1 LRSPVH
7 RGIAAVISS
16 KGTVVVSG
24 AVDAHHHLWNPS
36 DPGQGWLTDPALAA
50 IRRRFDLHDF
60 HDAVHGGVAGRP
72 VTATVLVQSVA
83 RTDESE
89 RLLVMAADDDLV
101 AAVVGWVDLTGN
113 VPAELERLRAGYG
126 GRLLRGVRHLVQD
139 EPDPEWLLR
148 EDVLRG
154 LRSLANADLPYDVLV
169 RPPQL
174 PAAVEL
180 SRRLPGLRLVLDHA
194 GKPDLASGDLEDWSR
209 DLRALARSDH
219 VVCKVS
225 GLVTE
230 ADHQRWSLA
239 DLRPAWDT
247 VLEAFGPR
255 RLLFGSDWPVCL
267 LAASWERWAATIA
280 ELITPLSPDE
290 ADAVLRSTA
299 TATYRLGGSVDADL
313 MTNSTRRTG
322 HD

>member
-1 LRSPVH
+1 
-7 RGIAAVISS
+7 VISS
-16 KGTVVVSG
+16 KGAAVASG

-36 DPGQGWLTDPALAA
+36 DPGQGWLTDPTLAA
-50 IRRRFDLHDF
+50 IDRTFDPHDLHD
-60 HDAVHGGVAGRP
+60 AVRAGVAGRP
-72 VTATVLVQSVA
+72 VTATVVVQSVA

-89 RLLVMAADDDLV
+89 RLLATAADDDLV
-101 AAVVGWVDLTGN
+101 SAVVGWVDLTGN

-139 EPDPEWLLR
+139 EPDPDWLLR

-180 SRRLPGLRLVLDHA
+180 SRRLPELRLVLDHA
-194 GKPDLASGDLEDWSR
+194 GKPDLASGDLEGWSR
-209 DLRALARSDH
+209 DVRALARSEQ
-219 VVCKVS
+219 VMCKVS

-247 VLEAFGPR
+247 VLDAFGPR
-255 RLLFGSDWPVCL
+255 RLIFGSDWPVCL
-267 LAASWERWAATIA
+267 LAASWERWTATVA
-280 ELITPLSPDE
+280 ELIAPLSPDE

-299 TATYRLGGSVDADL
+299 TATYRLGGPVDADFDHQQHEED
-313 MTNSTRRTG
+313 RA
-322 HD
+322 

>member
-1 LRSPVH
+1 
-7 RGIAAVISS
+7 
-16 KGTVVVSG
+16 
-24 AVDAHHHLWNPS
+24 
-36 DPGQGWLTDPALAA
+36 
-50 IRRRFDLHDF
+50 
-60 HDAVHGGVAGRP
+60 

-89 RLLVMAADDDLV
+89 RLLEATADDDLV
-101 AAVVGWVDLTGN
+101 AAVVVWVDLTGD
-113 VPAELERLRAGYG
+113 VPAQLERLRAGDG
-126 GRLLRGVRHLVQD
+126 GHLLRGVRHLVQD
-139 EPDPEWLLR
+139 EPDPQWLLR

-154 LRSLANADLPYDVLV
+154 LRSLADADLPYDLLV

-174 PAAVEL
+174 SAAAEL

-194 GKPDLASGDLEDWSR
+194 GKPDLASGDLDGWSR
-209 DLRALARSDH
+209 DVRALARSDH

-247 VLEAFGPR
+247 VLDAFGPR

-267 LAASWERWAATIA
+267 LATTWERWVATIA
-280 ELITPLSPDE
+280 ELIAPLSPDE
-290 ADAVLRSTA
+290 ADAVLRTTA
-299 TATYRLGGSVDADL
+299 SATYQLGGGANAHLDEPQHEEDQA
-313 MTNSTRRTG
+313 
-322 HD
+322 

>member
-1 LRSPVH
+1 
-7 RGIAAVISS
+7 VISS

-50 IRRRFDLHDF
+50 IRRRFDLHDL

-89 RLLVMAADDDLV
+89 RLLAMAADDDLV
-101 AAVVGWVDLTGN
+101 SAVVGWVDLTGN

-247 VLEAFGPR
+247 VLDAFGPR

-280 ELITPLSPDE
+280 ELIAPLSPDE

>member
-16 KGTVVVSG
+16 KGVVATNG

-36 DPGQGWLTDPALAA
+36 DPGQGWLADPALAA
-50 IRRRFDLHDF
+50 IRRRFDLQDL
-60 HDAVHGGVAGRP
+60 HDAVHAGVAGRP
-72 VTATVLVQSVA
+72 VTSTVLVQSVA

-89 RLLVMAADDDLV
+89 RLLAAAADDDLV
-101 AAVVGWVDLTGN
+101 AAVVGWVDLTSD
-113 VPAELERLRAGYG
+113 VPAQLRRLQAGYG
-126 GRLLRGVRHLVQD
+126 GHLLRGVRHLVQD
-139 EPDPEWLLR
+139 EPNPRWLLR
-148 EDVLRG
+148 EDVLAG
-154 LRSLANADLPYDVLV
+154 LRALANDDLPYDLLV
-169 RPPQL
+169 RPHQL

-194 GKPDLASGDLEDWSR
+194 GKPDLASGDIEGWSR
-209 DLRALARSDH
+209 DARTLARSEQ

-230 ADHQRWSLA
+230 ADHQRWSIA

-247 VLEAFGPR
+247 VLDAFGPR

-280 ELITPLSPDE
+280 ELVAPLSPDE
-290 ADAVLRSTA
+290 ADAVLRTTA
-299 TATYRLGGSVDADL
+299 TAIYRLGARVDADL
-313 MTNSTRRTG
+313 D
-322 HD
+322 HLEPEEDPA

>member
-1 LRSPVH
+1 M
-7 RGIAAVISS
+7 ISS

-24 AVDAHHHLWNPS
+24 AVDGHHHLWNPS
-36 DPGQGWLTDPALAA
+36 DAGQGWLTDPALAA

-89 RLLVMAADDDLV
+89 RLLAMAADDDLV
-101 AAVVGWVDLTGN
+101 SAVVGWVDLTGN

-230 ADHQRWSLA
+230 ADPQRWSLA

-247 VLEAFGPR
+247 VLDAFGPR
-255 RLLFGSDWPVCL
+255 RLLFGSDWQVCL

-280 ELITPLSPDE
+280 ELIAPLSPDE

-299 TATYRLGGSVDADL
+299 TATYRLDGSVDADL
-313 MTNSTRRTG
+313 NHQQHEEDRA
-322 HD
+322 

>member
-7 RGIAAVISS
+7 RGIAAVINSMS
-16 KGTVVVSG
+16 AVVASG
-24 AVDAHHHLWNPS
+24 AVDAHHHLWTPS
-36 DPGQGWLTDPALAA
+36 DPGQEWLADPALAA
-50 IRRRFDLHDF
+50 IRRPFDLRDLHE
-60 HDAVHGGVAGRP
+60 AVLAGVAGRP

-89 RLLVMAADDDLV
+89 RLLATAAADDLV
-101 AAVVGWVDLTGN
+101 AAVVGWVDLTGD
-113 VPAELERLRAGYG
+113 VPAQLERLQAGFG
-126 GRLLRGVRHLVQD
+126 GRMLRGVRHLVQD
-139 EPDPEWLLR
+139 EPDPRWLLR
-148 EDVLRG
+148 EDVVAG
-154 LRSLANADLPYDVLV
+154 LRALANADLPYDVLV

-180 SRRLPGLRLVLDHA
+180 ARRLPELRLVLDHA

-209 DLRALARSDH
+209 DVRALARSEQ

-230 ADHQRWSLA
+230 ADHKRWSLA

-247 VLEAFGPR
+247 VLDAFGPR

-267 LAASWERWAATIA
+267 LAASWERWAVTVA
-280 ELITPLSPDE
+280 ELLAPLSPHE
-290 ADAVLRSTA
+290 VDAMLRTTA
-299 TATYRLGGSVDADL
+299 TATYLLDRPADRGL
-313 MTNSTRRTG
+313 DHRQHERDQM
-322 HD
+322 

>member
-1 LRSPVH
+1 
-7 RGIAAVISS
+7 VISS

-89 RLLVMAADDDLV
+89 RLLAMAADDDLV

-247 VLEAFGPR
+247 VLDAFGPR

-280 ELITPLSPDE
+280 ELIAPLSPDE